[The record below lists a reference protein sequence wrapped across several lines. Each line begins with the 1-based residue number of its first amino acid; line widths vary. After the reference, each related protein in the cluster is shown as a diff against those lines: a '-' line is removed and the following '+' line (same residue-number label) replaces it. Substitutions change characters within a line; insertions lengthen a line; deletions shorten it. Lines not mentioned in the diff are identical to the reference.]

1 MFPVPFLEQPESY
14 GIVAISVPK
23 LQPDGVD
30 LVPLSL
36 PDVPLT
42 PAVASLARCL
52 RDACGVTAW
61 CRLDRRSKG
70 SFYPYLDA
78 KLACSPCVVYI
89 VSYCFNST
97 SGLAR

>member
-1 MFPVPFLEQPESY
+1 MVGVFPVPLLEQPESY

-42 PAVASLARCL
+42 PAAAYLARCL
-52 RDACGVTAW
+52 RDACGVTA
-61 CRLDRRSKG
+61 
-70 SFYPYLDA
+70 
-78 KLACSPCVVYI
+78 
-89 VSYCFNST
+89 
-97 SGLAR
+97 